1 MCIWSERGREKSYVC
16 MCMWKN
22 ECPCQSMHVSEA
34 RGNWSGGFKF
44 AETKREREREREY
57 AWRMARELSGY
68 RAQRRKVL
76 FSGFECM
83 CVLPCCFASE
93 TWYMVTYRQ
102 NLKCI
107 GCVSID
113 LTNRPHHGL
122 HPQSSGLL
130 QIHVH
135 YICASKY

>member
-1 MCIWSERGREKSYVC
+1 LCIWSERGREKSYVC

-44 AETKREREREREY
+44 AETKREREREY
-57 AWRMARELSGY
+57 AWRMAGELSGY

-107 GCVSID
+107 GCVYID

>member
-1 MCIWSERGREKSYVC
+1 MFACACGKMSAHVSP
-16 MCMWKN
+16 CMWVKLGVI
-22 ECPCQSMHVSEA
+22 EV
-34 RGNWSGGFKF
+34 GGLNLLKP
-44 AETKREREREREY
+44 REREREREY
-57 AWRMARELSGY
+57 AWRMAGELSGY

-107 GCVSID
+107 GCVYID